1 MARSDAGLFC
11 GGWLGEWEGVS
22 ITTRQ
27 RDFPRGGPTAKVTA
41 AGRRLVGGDRLERSL
56 RVNGHGPSY
65 APQVPYA
72 EVLTPSSSQC
82 EGQGE
87 RLFLGVTVVNRGH
100 CSGPQSNRTRVL
112 INRGD

>member
-41 AGRRLVGGDRLERSL
+41 AGRRLVGGTGWREALE
-56 RVNGHGPSY
+56 
-65 APQVPYA
+65 
-72 EVLTPSSSQC
+72 LTVMGLVMPPKC
-82 EGQGE
+82 
-87 RLFLGVTVVNRGH
+87 
-100 CSGPQSNRTRVL
+100 RTL
-112 INRGD
+112 KS